1 MPHAPPACGAFF
13 HPDRPRSACLL
24 TSPHSSFT
32 QLAFPPN
39 ITRVC
44 VARISHFSKKA
55 FTSSPAPHKSLNHN
69 AFGVK
74 TLSRLLHL
82 ERWNRGGSDEE
93 KCTTFSA
100 LLFHLP
106 PRLQSV
112 RLGGRECEDFSAKSF
127 THNSMM
133 HKKLRNKGEAVK
145 EKNEKQRS
153 GARTRGENAQVFT
166 QNGEEDEKSSRF
178 GEENRH
184 AFLLFRFIPC

>member
-1 MPHAPPACGAFF
+1 MRRVF

-39 ITRVC
+39 TTRVC
-44 VARISHFSKKA
+44 DARISHFSKKA
-55 FTSSPAPHKSLNHN
+55 FTSSPTPHKSLNHN

-74 TLSRLLHL
+74 TLFPFASPRTMESRCF
-82 ERWNRGGSDEE
+82 RRGKMRNFQRS
-93 KCTTFSA
+93 
-100 LLFHLP
+100 LFHLP
-106 PRLQSV
+106 PCLQSV

-133 HKKLRNKGEAVK
+133 HKKLHNRGEAVK
-145 EKNEKQRS
+145 EKNEKQRI

-166 QNGEEDEKSSRF
+166 QNGEEDEKSPRL